1 MRNQLIYGDNLK
13 ALRALAPES
22 VDLIYL
28 DPPYNSKRDY
38 NCTFGSVAQ
47 SKAFTD
53 TWTWGVDDERH
64 LRELQNL
71 APSTCALL
79 DALGRVLPKRGLY
92 PYLVAMSVRL
102 VEMHRV
108 LKDTGSIYLHVDPT
122 ASHYL
127 KLVMDQIFGGGNFR
141 NEVIWH
147 YNTGGVSKSTYAKKH
162 DVILY
167 YVKTSKAEFELPREA
182 FRTDATDHFNLVDKD
197 GRAYRIR
204 VSNNKEYRYYKDEGR
219 GVHDVWDIDSVNA
232 SGHERLGYPTQKP
245 LALLERIIKA
255 SSNEGD
261 VVLDPYMG
269 SGTTIEAAAALG
281 RKWVGIDVTHHAV
294 ATTVNRLKDCG
305 LEITKEQ
312 IIGVPEDLAS
322 ARKLKEDNTRQFDA
336 WCVLQCD
343 ASPADVDDRIVGIRS
358 FPSIAGG
365 KEHKRRAL
373 YAATIGDP
381 PTMTDIKNTLALMKS
396 KGCEVGKLFCFEM
409 PEDPQVLLAITNLPA
424 YTDDMR
430 RIPKLELITVRDLLA
445 GCSAPNMTSEYRE
458 RRMRDLSRQMEL
470 V

>member
-1 MRNQLIYGDNLK
+1 MTSNTLWYGDNLNI
-13 ALRALAPES
+13 LRSLDAES

-53 TWTWGVDDERH
+53 TWTWTQSDIDNMAFLDNHHPAVH
-64 LRELQNL
+64 TLLQG
-71 APSTCALL
+71 
-79 DALGRVLPKRGLY
+79 LGMLLPKRGLY
-92 PYLVAMSVRL
+92 PYLVAMASRL

-108 LKDTGSIYLHVDPT
+108 LRNTGSIYLHVDPT

-127 KLVMDQIFGGGNFR
+127 KLVMDQIFGGSNFR

-167 YVKTSKAEFELPREA
+167 YVKTGKAQFELPREA
-182 FRTDATDHFNLVDKD
+182 FRTDATDHFNLVDED

-232 SGHERLGYPTQKP
+232 AGHERLGYPTQKP
-245 LALLERIIKA
+245 VALLERIIQA

-269 SGTTIEAAAALG
+269 SGTTIEAAAAHG
-281 RKWVGIDVTHHAV
+281 RKWIGIDVTHHAV

-305 LEITKEQ
+305 LEITKDQ

-322 ARKLKEDNTRQFDA
+322 ARTLKEDNSRQFDA
-336 WCVLQCD
+336 WCVLQCG
-343 ASPADVDDRIVGIRS
+343 ALPADVDDRIVGIKS
-358 FPSIAGG
+358 FASIAKG
-365 KEHKRRAL
+365 KEHQRRVL

-381 PTMTDIKNTLALMKS
+381 QQWLMS
-396 KGCEVGKLFCFEM
+396 KTPWL
-409 PEDPQVLLAITNLPA
+409 
-424 YTDDMR
+424 
-430 RIPKLELITVRDLLA
+430 
-445 GCSAPNMTSEYRE
+445 
-458 RRMRDLSRQMEL
+458 
-470 V
+470 